1 MAEPEP
7 TPSTQV
13 VSAGAARPN
22 MWRRD
27 TQGTR
32 GRQSPP
38 PAVDPH
44 ATVQFIGA
52 CGTIDLKLVQ
62 NRPRTSKRLFP
73 KPCVVGSNP
82 TGGAD
87 AFGIA

>member
-52 CGTIDLKLVQ
+52 LRD
-62 NRPRTSKRLFP
+62 
-73 KPCVVGSNP
+73 
-82 TGGAD
+82 D
-87 AFGIA
+87 